1 MNFSTVIG
9 IVAGIAVV
17 AVTVFFSVD
26 DPSVL
31 WDPLGILVVVG
42 GTLAATFVAF
52 PARELRRMLSVVAAV
67 FRNEKMYA
75 KDDLE
80 ELVAVSRTLMK
91 ADLRGIEKRM
101 RGIKNPFLRLGIQ
114 LVLDGA
120 PIEDIIDIMSWR
132 IQKLR
137 SREKAEAQVF
147 RTMAAMSPAFGMV
160 GTILGLS
167 AMMGG
172 LGHAS
177 IQELGAHM
185 ALAMMTTL
193 YGVVLSNLIFKPI
206 AVKFEHRTMQRVA
219 LMNTIMQGV
228 ILLRQK
234 RSPGVIE
241 ETLGTFVIDHKDE
254 MHDANLPD
262 TAMKD

>member
-1 MNFSTVIG
+1 MNVSTVIG
-9 IVAGIAVV
+9 IVSGIAVV

-26 DPSVL
+26 DPLVL

-42 GTLAATFVAF
+42 GTLSATFVAF
-52 PARELRRMLSVVAAV
+52 PARELGRMVSVVIAV

-75 KDDLE
+75 QDDLE
-80 ELVAVSRTLMK
+80 ELVAVSRTMIK
-91 ADLRGIEKRM
+91 ADVRGIEKRI
-101 RGIKNPFLRLGIQ
+101 RAIKNPFLRLGIQ
-114 LVLDGA
+114 LVLDNA
-120 PIEDIIDIMSWR
+120 PIDDIIDIMSWR

-137 SREKAEAQVF
+137 AREKAEAQVF
-147 RTMAAMSPAFGMV
+147 RTMATLSPAFGMV

-172 LGHAS
+172 LGRAG

-193 YGVVLSNLIFKPI
+193 YGVVLANLIFKPI
-206 AVKFEHRTMQRVA
+206 AVKFEHRTLQRVA

-241 ETLGTFVIDHKDE
+241 ETLGTFVVDHKDE
-254 MHDANLPD
+254 MYDATLPE
-262 TAMKD
+262 AGKD